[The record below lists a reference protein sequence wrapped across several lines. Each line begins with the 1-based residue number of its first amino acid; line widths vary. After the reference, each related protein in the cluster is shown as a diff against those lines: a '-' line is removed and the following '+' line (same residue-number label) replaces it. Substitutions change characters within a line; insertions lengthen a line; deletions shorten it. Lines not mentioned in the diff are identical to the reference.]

1 MAKKLS
7 AQQLLDKLKRKE
19 ELTSTQKLRANVLSN
34 RIKSFNRMGKRER
47 THAANAAQRRIKA
60 GSPKDG
66 DVLLAKKVPTET
78 KADLRKGRQQLVT
91 GAVAMTPVGKIIGLG
106 VKGAQYG
113 LKAAGLASKLPTGV
127 KTAKG
132 GYKVGDKVYKTLTNA
147 TKAAQRILPEG
158 IKKST
163 SRGGGYLIEGSNK
176 VYKTVKGAQKALQN
190 RVTQSPTVNRAIQK
204 AGTSVPKVSGAS
216 QRALQQVAVKRA
228 TQTAKKAA
236 QTAKKVAQKAKKT
249 AAVRGGGGTSG
260 AVGRAAARTAAEKA
274 KKVAQRTARVSR
286 SKAKEMARTPGSAL
300 RASAKAAPKV
310 VAQTA
315 KKTGRAAR
323 ATPKAVVQVA
333 KATPK
338 AVAQA
343 AKKTGRAARATP
355 KAVVQVAKKSPGAI
369 AKGALLTGAGTRS
382 AVKATPKVAAAAA
395 KKTGR
400 ATRATPKAVVKTA
413 RGPVGRGALKAA
425 TMAETYRLLDPNQA
439 QATKKKTPSDF
450 ERYGLTDQP
459 IKRAK
464 DIRITSTK
472 KKTPKHADEFL
483 GTETVKRA
491 KKAAADKKS
500 TAAFKKLRDVPPRK
514 TQRVF
519 DDVEGYDR
527 MTGRYSADTP
537 TAKISLKD
545 LLDSKNIVS
554 DYEYEV
560 GHKHGG
566 KVYRRAGGSVRGWGK
581 ATRGY

>member
-60 GSPKDG
+60 GNPKDG

-91 GAVAMTPVGKIIGLG
+91 GAVALTPVGKIIGLG

-163 SRGGGYLIEGSNK
+163 SRGGGYLIGGSNK

-300 RASAKAAPKV
+300 RASAKAAPKAAV
-310 VAQTA
+310 QAAVQAA
-315 KKTGRAAR
+315 KKTGQAAKSVPRAA
-323 ATPKAVVQVA
+323 VQVA

-382 AVKATPKVAAAAA
+382 AVKVTPKVAAAAA

-400 ATRATPKAVVKTA
+400 AAKATSKAVVKTA

-472 KKTPKHADEFL
+472 KKTPKHADEF
-483 GTETVKRA
+483 
-491 KKAAADKKS
+491 
-500 TAAFKKLRDVPPRK
+500 
-514 TQRVF
+514 
-519 DDVEGYDR
+519 
-527 MTGRYSADTP
+527 
-537 TAKISLKD
+537 
-545 LLDSKNIVS
+545 
-554 DYEYEV
+554 
-560 GHKHGG
+560 
-566 KVYRRAGGSVRGWGK
+566 
-581 ATRGY
+581 

>member
-60 GSPKDG
+60 GNPKDG

-91 GAVAMTPVGKIIGLG
+91 GAVTMTPVGKIIGLG
-106 VKGAQYG
+106 VKGAKYG

-132 GYKVGDKVYKTLTNA
+132 GYKVGDKFYKTLTNA

-163 SRGGGYLIEGSNK
+163 SRGGGYLIGGSNK

-274 KKVAQRTARVSR
+274 KKVAQRTAREAK
-286 SKAKEMARTPGSAL
+286 SKAKEMAITPGSA
-300 RASAKAAPKV
+300 AVQAAKAAPKV
-310 VAQTA
+310 VAQAA
-315 KKTGRAAR
+315 KKTGQAAKSVPRAA
-323 ATPKAVVQVA
+323 VQAA
-333 KATPK
+333 KAAPK
-338 AVAQA
+338 VVAQA

-355 KAVVQVAKKSPGAI
+355 RAALQVAKKSPGAI

-382 AVKATPKVAAAAA
+382 AVKVTPKVAAAAA

-400 ATRATPKAVVKTA
+400 AAKATPKAVVKTA
-413 RGPVGRGALKAA
+413 RGPAGRGALKAA
-425 TMAETYRLLDPNQA
+425 TVAGTHRLLDPNQA

-500 TAAFKKLRDVPPRK
+500 TAASKKLRDVPPRK

-545 LLDSKNIVS
+545 LLDSKNVVS